1 MNPIDR
7 RAALS
12 RHLLRLAA
20 AAAVAAAPMRVT
32 LYKNPQC
39 SCCEG
44 YADYLRQNGF
54 AVDVVPTNDLMTMAR
69 DKGVPEALDGCHISM
84 IGGYVVIGHV
94 PIAAVRKLL
103 ADRPKIVGIS
113 IPGMPTGLPGMPG
126 PQPEPIAIYEI
137 ARGDA
142 APKGVHDGVVI
153 QSIYSIR
160 A

>member
-1 MNPIDR
+1 MSMISR
-7 RAALS
+7 RSTLF
-12 RHLLRLAA
+12 LACSA
-20 AAAVAAAPMRVT
+20 FILPLPAAAAPMRVT

-54 AVDVVPTNDLMTMAR
+54 AVDVVPTNDLITMAR
-69 DKGVPEALDGCHISM
+69 EKGVPEALDGCHISM
-84 IGGYVVIGHV
+84 IEGYVVIGHV

-126 PQPEPIAIYEI
+126 PHPEPIAIYEI

-142 APKGVHDGVVI
+142 APRVFMM
-153 QSIYSIR
+153 
-160 A
+160 AP